1 MDVPPGRS
9 RMQVVQVGI
18 ERRRGQNWAAKHHH
32 YTYIAY
38 GWRAPGNS
46 SGRSCSVL
54 INVHLECVID
64 HGEGMRVATA
74 ETWWLKGREDTKHIP
89 KARQAC
95 NMPRAVPTQKRISR
109 QPVIP
114 SSVCKLYQGGGG
126 GGGGIRNVFHEW
138 TLAFILKIDSWSVPV
153 HSHTCPS
160 SACCPGRW
168 VIISWVMRGAVNGW
182 HADRVHAEMLTYQTM
197 YF

>member
-1 MDVPPGRS
+1 MVLSFVFISSNCNQIGKHSNYCPSSMDVPRGRS

-74 ETWWLKGREDTKHIP
+74 ETWWLKGREDPKHIP

-114 SSVCKLYQGGGG
+114 SSVCKLYQGEGG
-126 GGGGIRNVFHEW
+126 GGGGICNVFHEW
-138 TLAFILKIDSWSVPV
+138 TLAFILKIDS
-153 HSHTCPS
+153 CPFI
-160 SACCPGRW
+160 PILVRLLQ
-168 VIISWVMRGAVNGW
+168 AVQVG
-182 HADRVHAEMLTYQTM
+182 E
-197 YF
+197 